1 MQSDILLW
9 SKNERET
16 DMDNEKAG
24 LVLNVIGQ
32 AVVDL
37 IVGQIPITKDSV
49 LKRLEHN
56 QKYVGNVIEKG
67 AHQEAA
73 ELASKGA

>member
-1 MQSDILLW
+1 
-9 SKNERET
+9 
-16 DMDNEKAG
+16 MDNEKAG

-56 QKYVGNVIEKG
+56 KKYVGNVIEKG